1 MAEKTPKLVI
11 RYNLR
16 KILPEDIRLGADV
29 PDALNKVVEEIIK
42 KAVERVRAN
51 KRTTLMPQDL

>member
-16 KILPEDIRLGADV
+16 KILPDDIRLGNEV
-29 PDALNKVVEEIIK
+29 PDALNKVVEEIVK
-42 KAVERVRAN
+42 KAVERVKAN
-51 KRTTLMPQDL
+51 KRTTVLPQDL